1 MAMAR
6 WNQQEFGAWQDKTM
20 QEISSICVYCGSSN
34 DALASHMDLA
44 DRFGKALAE
53 RRIRLV
59 FGAGNVGLMGAAARA
74 ARDAGGQVLGIIPHF
89 ISTFEP
95 PCEDIELRVVDTMH
109 TRKMMMAEESE
120 AFVALPGGIGTL
132 DEVVEMLS
140 WQRLELHNKP
150 VVLLDEDGFWDPLF
164 HLFEHFVQA
173 NLLPRSFAA
182 GVKRAKTVDE
192 ALAMILTG
200 TASPQKETPAA

>member
-1 MAMAR
+1 M
-6 WNQQEFGAWQDKTM
+6 N
-20 QEISSICVYCGSSN
+20 EIKSICVYCGSSN
-34 DALASHMDLA
+34 AALASHMDLA
-44 DRFGKALAE
+44 DRFGKELA
-53 RRIRLV
+53 RRGIRLV
-59 FGAGNVGLMGAAARA
+59 FGAGNVGLMGATARA
-74 ARDAGGQVLGIIPHF
+74 TRDGGGEVLGIIPHF
-89 ISTFEP
+89 ISKFEP
-95 PCEDIELRVVDTMH
+95 PCEGIELRVVDTMH
-109 TRKMMMAEESE
+109 TRKMMMAEESD

-173 NLLPRSFAA
+173 NLLPRSFAT

-192 ALAMILTG
+192 AFAMIMSG
-200 TASPQKETPAA
+200 EAAPQREAPAA